1 MLGVCAR
8 SAGSL
13 TAAVFGKEFLPLSWP
28 LVRCR
33 NLQSAAPQELIQPA
47 NSHDEPAK
55 VLTDSFGR
63 KHSYL
68 RISLTEK
75 CNLRCVYCM
84 PEEGV
89 PLTPNEKLLSS
100 DEIVHLANLFATFGV
115 KKVRLTGGEPL
126 VRKDTLDIV
135 EKLSQIPQ
143 LETLGMTTNGLV
155 LSRKLPDLKKAGLT
169 HLNISLDT
177 MVPARFEFLAR
188 RKGWQV
194 VRKSIDQA
202 LEMGF
207 QSLKINCV
215 VMKGINEDELVD
227 FVRLTELND
236 LEIRFIEYMPFDG
249 NKWST
254 KKLVSFE
261 DMLSIIKKELPDL
274 ERCQDEPN
282 HTSKIFRVP
291 GWMGRV
297 GFITSMTEHF
307 CGTCNRLRI
316 TADGNLKVCLFGNH
330 EVSLRDAL
338 RSKVSSDELLSII
351 GSAVMRKKFKHA
363 GIEELSTLKNRP
375 MILIG
380 G

>member
-13 TAAVFGKEFLPLSWP
+13 TAAVFGKKFLPLSWL

-33 NLQSAAPQELIQPA
+33 SLQSVASQKLIQPA
-47 NSHDEPAK
+47 NSHDNPAK

-68 RISLTEK
+68 RISLTER

-100 DEIVHLANLFATFGV
+100 DEIVHLATLFATFGV
-115 KKVRLTGGEPL
+115 NKVRLTGGEPL

-135 EKLSQIPQ
+135 EKLSRIPQ

-155 LSRKLPDLKKAGLT
+155 LSRKLADLKKAGLT

-177 MVPARFEFLAR
+177 MVPAKFEFLAR

-202 LEMGF
+202 LEIGF

-261 DMLSIIKKELPDL
+261 DMLSIIKKDLPDL

-338 RSKVSSDELLSII
+338 RSNISSDELLSII